1 MRRRRRISCR
11 RQSLPDS
18 AKQGFF
24 IEGLEQGRDRVRF
37 AHHFPGPRIV
47 AAGYQDRR
55 QLMARISERLA
66 KFNPGHSRHVH
77 VEQEAG
83 IAGWK
88 FAGKEVFCA
97 LKVEYV
103 EAEDLQL
110 PSQSAADRRVIIY
123 DDYRDCRFIPH
134 LTIPAARE
142 L

>member
-1 MRRRRRISCR
+1 MSRR
-11 RQSLPDS
+11 RQSFPDS

-24 IEGLEQGRDRVRF
+24 IEGLEQGRDRVSF

-47 AAGYQDRR
+47 AAGDQDCR
-55 QLMARISERLA
+55 QLAARLGQGLA
-66 KFNPGHSRHVH
+66 KFNPGHSRHVN

-83 IAGWK
+83 IAGWT
-88 FAGKEVFCA
+88 FTGQEVFSA

-110 PSQSAADRRVIIY
+110 PSQSAADRRIIIY
-123 DDYRDCRFIPH
+123 DDYRDCRFIPQ